1 MKNRWI
7 QKTIK
12 KFRDTNKRKAKELER
27 LLSELEDFVSIE
39 FDRSSK
45 AVKENLLEITP
56 DDQLFFDMF
65 LSRIRGASQE

>member
-65 LSRIRGASQE
+65 LSRIRGSRQE